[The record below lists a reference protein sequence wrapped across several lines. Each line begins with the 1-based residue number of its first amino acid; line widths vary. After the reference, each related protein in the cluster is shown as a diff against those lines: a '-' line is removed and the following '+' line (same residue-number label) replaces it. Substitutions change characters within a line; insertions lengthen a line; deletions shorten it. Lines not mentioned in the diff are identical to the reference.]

1 MDGKFFSI
9 SELTYSNTAKAK
21 GIDNSPTQEHKENL
35 SILIK
40 ELLDPIRAIYGKPIT
55 ISSGYRSNRLNSALS
70 GSSSTSNHM
79 IGCAADCVCDD
90 IDALFEIAK
99 DFDFDECFKE
109 SADKYDKNN
118 RIIGKS
124 YWLHLA
130 YRKGKNRKKVGIVHN
145 HKFL

>member
-9 SELTYSNTAKAK
+9 KELTHSNTAKAK

-55 ISSGYRSNRLNSALS
+55 ISSGYRSSKLNNVLN
-70 GSSSTSNHM
+70 GSSSTSNHLT
-79 IGCAADCVCDD
+79 GCAADCVCDD
-90 IDALFEIAK
+90 IDTLFEIAQ

-109 SADKYDKNN
+109 SVDVYKDG
-118 RIIGKS
+118 RITGKS

-130 YRKGKNRKKVGIVHN
+130 YRKGRNRKKVGILHN
-145 HKFL
+145 HKFI